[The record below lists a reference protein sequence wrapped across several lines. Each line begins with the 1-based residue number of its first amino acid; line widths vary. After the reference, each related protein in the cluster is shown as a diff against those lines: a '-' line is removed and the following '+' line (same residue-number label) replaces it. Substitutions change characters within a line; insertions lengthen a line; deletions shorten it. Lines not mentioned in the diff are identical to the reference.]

1 MKWWRGL
8 RKPAEAALH
17 DAAAAGTGAAARR
30 GTSLEQRAV
39 DADGDLG
46 VVITGD
52 HNSTTT
58 IMGDLIVHGT
68 SKAPLSVY
76 EAEIRILAA
85 TRFEGR
91 EKELAE
97 MGAFALGGDGH
108 GPSYWRWLAPAW
120 SGKTALMAQ
129 FALNP
134 PGGVHVL
141 AFFITARLAGRSDRT
156 AFLSMLQQQLRAYL
170 EDSDLDCGGYGGFH
184 DALRRAAERA
194 VERGQRLVLVVDGMD
209 EDSGVESAFAGY
221 SIAGLLPATP
231 PDGLR
236 VIVAGRPNPPVPG
249 DVPNGHPLRVSH
261 INHDLAESP
270 AARAIREDAERNL
283 NDMIVAGDLSLDLVG
298 LTSAAGGGLSAAD
311 YALLVGD
318 RTPRQIEAVLSG
330 ATGRSFQLR
339 PAQWPLSDGRRPS
352 LYSFAHQELVV
363 SARHLLRPSV
373 LRDYRARVHDAVDAY
388 RETKWPQD
396 TPEYALTGYPQML
409 REQRD
414 TARLTRLA
422 TDPARHE
429 RLWHT
434 TGSDTEAL
442 TEIAD
447 AFTLHRAEPEA
458 DLVSCVRLSHF
469 RDELK
474 HKALSFPVAAITV
487 LAKLGH
493 IRKAVAL
500 LCARVE
506 FSAHESRLF
515 ADVLREA
522 LVTGEEQAVLAAVRA
537 LVRPSVRDLALHNC
551 VHALTSAERVDEAAG
566 LAREISD
573 ARGRSRA
580 FVVAARALVR
590 AGRPERTIGF
600 TREAVETARVSG
612 DPVSRVLALSAVV
625 EVMAEAGRMEEAAGL
640 AGEMNDDLRMLT
652 ESPRRPWVSAVVAG
666 ALMEAGRPEEA
677 AGLARE
683 AAGTAGALSDLEEQ
697 VMVWRQVAYVLV
709 KAGQEG
715 EAVRCAQRIE
725 APDRRCAALARVVG
739 ALADAGLSE
748 ETVGSV
754 RDAAEAAHDL
764 GDLEERAG
772 VLAELAKV
780 LAQTGRE
787 GEGIRLADMISD
799 PRLRFS
805 AVMDVLWVLVKK
817 GLPGD
822 AIARVPHAIK
832 AADALTGSE
841 DRADA
846 IGQVAQLLVS
856 AERPEEAARLVR
868 SISDSGHRAMA
879 WSNVA
884 LTMAMA
890 GYTEEAARRGKAAAE
905 TINTIGSAATRADGL
920 LRVAR
925 SLKETGQTEEAARL
939 ALDAAEGA
947 VDISAPRA
955 RASAW
960 VDAARVLADVEE
972 VDHATRYTDLAIE
985 VTRTA
990 PDVALTLSDTLR
1002 VSRALASMGRT
1013 EEARGLA
1020 RSTVAA
1026 AGSVTEPGAQARLLG
1041 HTALALAEMGS
1052 GTEALQLVGRYVQ
1065 VSRGCVDPDDQAHAL
1080 ASVASALASSGET
1093 EEAARLVYTAADLTR
1108 RTPNPLRRSQSMAYV
1123 AEALAKVGRADES
1136 IRLANT
1142 IAEPDDRATALGTA
1156 ARALTGSGRTDD
1168 AVRLARAAARLASTA
1183 PNAFY
1188 RVLASTHVARSLV
1201 AIGRL
1206 DDAAEVA
1213 EALTQDQQA
1222 MTSANVAGA
1231 LAAVAREM
1239 ADAEHM
1245 TEAVQLAHRAADLTR
1260 TIQNASNRA
1269 MAMADVVKALARV
1282 GHLDRA
1288 TRVADHITEPTQHAS
1303 ALTALARAHGRSP
1316 EARSLLRWAL
1326 SLNTHDEALEELAMV
1341 CPEALDEA
1349 LACLRRMGAVTVEPQ
1364 AGGSERQWA
1373 I

>member
-8 RKPAEAALH
+8 RKPAEAALQ
-17 DAAAAGTGAAARR
+17 DTSTTGAGAAAPRR
-30 GTSLEQRAV
+30 TSLGKRAV

-46 VVITGD
+46 VVVTGD

-58 IMGDLIVHGT
+58 IMGDVIVQGA

-76 EAEIRILAA
+76 ESEIRILAA
-85 TRFEGR
+85 ARFEGR
-91 EKELAE
+91 ERELAE
-97 MGAFALGGDGH
+97 MSAFALGEDAH

-134 PGGVHVL
+134 PDGVHVL

-194 VERGQRLVLVVDGMD
+194 LDRGQRLVLVVDGMD

-231 PDGLR
+231 PEGLR

-249 DVPNGHPLRVSH
+249 DVPGGHPLRTSH
-261 INHDLAESP
+261 INRHLAESP
-270 AARAIREDAERNL
+270 AARAVREDAERNL

-318 RTPRQIEAVLSG
+318 RTPRQIEAVLNG

-339 PAQWPLSDGRRPS
+339 PARWPLSDGRRPS

-363 SARHLLRPSV
+363 SARNLLRPSV

-388 RETKWPQD
+388 RETKWPQE

-474 HKALSFPVAAITV
+474 HKALSFPVEAITV

-551 VHALTSAERVDEAAG
+551 VHALTSADRADEAAG

-580 FVVAARALVR
+580 FVVAARALIR
-590 AGRPERTIGF
+590 AGRPERTIRL
-600 TREAVETARVSG
+600 TREAVENARVSG
-612 DPVSRVLALSAVV
+612 DSVSRVLALSAVV
-625 EVMAEAGRMEEAAGL
+625 EVMAEAGRMEEATGL

-652 ESPRRPWVSAVVAG
+652 ESPRRPWASAVVAG

-683 AAGTAGALSDLEEQ
+683 AAGAAGALSDLEEQ
-697 VMVWRQVAYVLV
+697 VMVWRQVAYVLA

-725 APDRRCAALARVVG
+725 APDRRCAALARVVR

-799 PRLRFS
+799 HPRLRFS
-805 AVMDVLWVLVKK
+805 AVMDVLSVLVKK

-822 AIARVPHAIK
+822 AIARVPHAVK
-832 AADALTGSE
+832 AADALTGSK

-879 WSNVA
+879 WSDVA

-890 GYTEEAARRGKAAAE
+890 GYTDEAARRGKAAAE

-925 SLKETGQTEEAARL
+925 SPQGDGADRGGGEAGPRRCRSRRGHQRSPGPRL
-939 ALDAAEGA
+939 GLGGRGSRVGRRGGGGPCDPVHE
-947 VDISAPRA
+947 PR
-955 RASAW
+955 RRSHPH
-960 VDAARVLADVEE
+960 RSRCL
-972 VDHATRYTDLAIE
+972 
-985 VTRTA
+985 
-990 PDVALTLSDTLR
+990 PDTL
-1002 VSRALASMGRT
+1002 
-1013 EEARGLA
+1013 E
-1020 RSTVAA
+1020 
-1026 AGSVTEPGAQARLLG
+1026 
-1041 HTALALAEMGS
+1041 
-1052 GTEALQLVGRYVQ
+1052 
-1065 VSRGCVDPDDQAHAL
+1065 HA
-1080 ASVASALASSGET
+1080 ASVRGVGIDGPHGGGQGSRQEHGHHG
-1093 EEAARLVYTAADLTR
+1093 RVRHGTR
-1108 RTPNPLRRSQSMAYV
+1108 RPGQA
-1123 AEALAKVGRADES
+1123 VG
-1136 IRLANT
+1136 
-1142 IAEPDDRATALGTA
+1142 
-1156 ARALTGSGRTDD
+1156 
-1168 AVRLARAAARLASTA
+1168 
-1183 PNAFY
+1183 
-1188 RVLASTHVARSLV
+1188 
-1201 AIGRL
+1201 
-1206 DDAAEVA
+1206 
-1213 EALTQDQQA
+1213 
-1222 MTSANVAGA
+1222 
-1231 LAAVAREM
+1231 
-1239 ADAEHM
+1239 
-1245 TEAVQLAHRAADLTR
+1245 
-1260 TIQNASNRA
+1260 
-1269 MAMADVVKALARV
+1269 
-1282 GHLDRA
+1282 
-1288 TRVADHITEPTQHAS
+1288 
-1303 ALTALARAHGRSP
+1303 
-1316 EARSLLRWAL
+1316 
-1326 SLNTHDEALEELAMV
+1326 
-1341 CPEALDEA
+1341 
-1349 LACLRRMGAVTVEPQ
+1349 
-1364 AGGSERQWA
+1364 
-1373 I
+1373 